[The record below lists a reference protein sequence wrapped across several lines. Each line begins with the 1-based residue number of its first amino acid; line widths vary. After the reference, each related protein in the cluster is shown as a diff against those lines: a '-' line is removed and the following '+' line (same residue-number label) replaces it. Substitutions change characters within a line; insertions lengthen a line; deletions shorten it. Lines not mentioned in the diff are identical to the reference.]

1 MKVNFERIDL
11 VRQIGKSIEEILI
24 ICFAFFFFAFG
35 KSSMGTNFI
44 CNCKVFII
52 RPQAHINIGT
62 EV

>member
-11 VRQIGKSIEEILI
+11 VRQIGKSID
-24 ICFAFFFFAFG
+24 FFFFAFG